1 MLKDVVVQF
10 RLSTREPL
18 TNKLLYEALGDIREE
33 LLIDWKDFKACG
45 LEVMVVT
52 EGSGVNPE
60 KRT

>member
-33 LLIDWKDFKACG
+33 LLTKDFKTAG
-45 LEVMVVT
+45 LEVMIVT
-52 EGSGVNPE
+52 QGSGVNPE